1 MSYIRE
7 VFFKEEGKKNCD
19 NLRLQ
24 EMNFESLL
32 TNHKGLIT
40 GWIPV
45 HLKVL
50 QGLKYMIDIL
60 ITKYAIFTNH
70 PQY

>member
-1 MSYIRE
+1 MSYIRK
-7 VFFKEEGKKNCD
+7 VFFKEEGRKNRD
-19 NLRLQ
+19 NLRSQ

-32 TNHKGLIT
+32 INHKGLIT

-50 QGLKYMIDIL
+50 QELKYMTDNL
-60 ITKYAIFTNH
+60 KYAIFTNH
-70 PQY
+70 P